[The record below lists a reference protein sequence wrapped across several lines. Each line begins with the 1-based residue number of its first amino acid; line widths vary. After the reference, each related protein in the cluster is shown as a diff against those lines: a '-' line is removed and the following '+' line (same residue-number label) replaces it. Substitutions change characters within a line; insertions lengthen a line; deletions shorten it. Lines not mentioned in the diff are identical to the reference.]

1 MLPSPWYSK
10 INLDYYPIPFSLIE
24 KDKHLEALVEKLCLR
39 FRVTKTERQWR
50 DLAFCLS
57 NFTYSDKAV
66 KKLIENFEC
75 FSDKLHEDSVYEAF
89 NTIMTM
95 VSLVFPSYI

>member
-1 MLPSPWYSK
+1 ML
-10 INLDYYPIPFSLIE
+10 LFSLIE

-57 NFTYSDKAV
+57 IFTYSDKAV

-75 FSDKLHEDSVYEAF
+75 FSDKLHEDTVYEAF

-95 VSLVFPSYI
+95 VRFTI